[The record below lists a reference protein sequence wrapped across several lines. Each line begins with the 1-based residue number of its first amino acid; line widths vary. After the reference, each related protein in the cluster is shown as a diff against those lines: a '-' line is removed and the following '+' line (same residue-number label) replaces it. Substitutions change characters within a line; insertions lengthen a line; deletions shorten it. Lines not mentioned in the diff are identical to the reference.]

1 MASFLVKRLIA
12 LIPTILGVTIL
23 IFILSHM
30 VPADPA
36 RLALGMNAREEQ
48 VIAYRQEMG
57 LDKPLV
63 EQYIIYLK
71 NLLHGDLGT
80 SLTTQ
85 RAVFEDLRSYFP
97 ATVEL
102 VMLSLVFS
110 LIVGLVLGIISAVKQ
125 NTTLDHFLRAVS
137 VGGVSFPQF
146 WLGVVLLIIFY
157 VKLDIAPGAGRIEP
171 KLMLAHSFQE
181 VTGFFLI
188 DTLLAG
194 NIPAFLSSLHHLL
207 LPAFC
212 LSLSPLARI
221 VRVTRTS
228 MLDVLNTEYIVVAK
242 AKGLRDSVVI
252 LKHALRNALNPVITI
267 FSLSLGYSLGG
278 AVLIE
283 KIFAWPGMGRYAF
296 MAATNLDYP
305 AIQGV
310 ALLAVLCIASTNL
323 AADISYVI
331 ANPQIRLQ

>member
-1 MASFLVKRLIA
+1 MTSFLVKRIIA
-12 LIPTILGVTIL
+12 LIPTILGVTML
-23 IFILSHM
+23 IFILSHL

-36 RLALGMNAREEQ
+36 RLVLGMNALEEQ
-48 VIAYRQEMG
+48 VVAYRQEMG

-63 EQYIIYLK
+63 EQYLIYLK

-85 RAVFEDLRSYFP
+85 RAVFEDIRSYFP

-102 VMLSLVFS
+102 VIFSLCFS
-110 LIVGLVLGIISAVKQ
+110 LIVGLILGVISAVRQ
-125 NTTLDHFLRAVS
+125 NTTLDHLLRAVS
-137 VGGVSFPQF
+137 VAGVSFPQF

-157 VKLDIAPGAGRIEP
+157 VKLDLAPGAGRIDT
-171 KLMLAHSFQE
+171 KLMLAHPFKNA
-181 VTGFFLI
+181 TGFFLI

-228 MLDVLNTEYIVVAK
+228 MLDVLNMEYIAVAK

-252 LKHALRNALNPVITI
+252 LKHAFRNALNPIITI
-267 FSLSLGYSLGG
+267 FFLSLGYSLGG

-310 ALLAVLCIASTNL
+310 ALLAVLCIASANL
-323 AADISYVI
+323 TADISYVI